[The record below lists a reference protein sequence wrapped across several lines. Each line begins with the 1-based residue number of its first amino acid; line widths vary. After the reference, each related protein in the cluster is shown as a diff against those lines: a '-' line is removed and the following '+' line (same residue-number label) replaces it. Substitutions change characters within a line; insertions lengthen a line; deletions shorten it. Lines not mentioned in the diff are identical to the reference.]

1 MEKCQIYGGEPI
13 KSYHNFSHAFS
24 LKEYNITIFESVKP
38 NQPMKKIFLSALALL
53 PIAALAQ
60 KSFTVNGEI
69 KGLKTGDKI
78 YLIYQGDGKNVTDS
92 TTVTNGAFA
101 FKGTVANPAQGSL
114 YLNKNPFVN
123 RPAQGEKL
131 DGLSIYVEPGNIK
144 LAAADSLKNAT
155 ISGSPV
161 NDDAKKLKALTKPV
175 NDQLMA
181 INAEYNGYTPEEKQN
196 KEKMEALSARYEKAA
211 QGLTPLLLQFAN
223 ANPKSYISLSAIG
236 QLAGDPD
243 QAAAA
248 EKAFSTLS
256 PELKS
261 SPTGNKLTQL
271 FEAGRKTAV
280 GAMAMDF
287 TQTDT
292 AGKPVK
298 LSSFKGKYVLVDFW
312 ASWCGPCRQE
322 NPNVVAAYNKFK
334 DKGFTVLGVSL
345 DRPGKKDAW
354 LKAIADDK
362 LAWTQVSDLKFWD
375 NEVAKMYGIQS
386 IPANFLIDPSGKI
399 IAKGLR
405 EQALQDKLQELLGS
419 KSK

>member
-1 MEKCQIYGGEPI
+1 
-13 KSYHNFSHAFS
+13 
-24 LKEYNITIFESVKP
+24 
-38 NQPMKKIFLSALALL
+38 MKKILLSALALL
-53 PIAALAQ
+53 PLAALAQ
-60 KSFTVNGEI
+60 KPFALNGEV

-92 TTVTNGAFA
+92 TTVTNGAFT
-101 FKGTVANPAQGSL
+101 FKGTVASPAQGSL

-131 DGLSIYVEPGNIK
+131 DGLPIYLEPGNIK
-144 LAAADSLKNAT
+144 LTATDSLKNANIT
-155 ISGSPV
+155 GSPV

-175 NDQLMA
+175 EDKLMA
-181 INAEYNGYTPEEKQN
+181 INAEYNGYTAEQKENKQT
-196 KEKMEALSARYEKAA
+196 MDALRARYEKEAA
-211 QGLTPLLLQFAN
+211 GMTPLLLQFAG
-223 ANPKSYISLSAIG
+223 ANPKSYISLSAVN
-236 QLAGDPD
+236 QLSSDPE
-243 QAAAA
+243 QAVAA
-248 EKAFSTLS
+248 EKAFAGLS

-261 SPTGNKLTQL
+261 TPAGTKLTQV

-298 LSSFKGKYVLVDFW
+298 LSDFKGKYVLVDFW

-322 NPNVVAAYNKFK
+322 NPNVVVAYNKFK

-362 LAWTQVSDLKFWD
+362 LTWTHVSDLKFWD
-375 NEVAKMYGIQS
+375 NEVARMYGIQS
-386 IPANFLIDPSGKI
+386 IPANFLIDPTGKI

-405 EQALQDKLQELLGS
+405 EEALQSKLQELLGS

>member
-1 MEKCQIYGGEPI
+1 MSEKTT
-13 KSYHNFSHAFS
+13 
-24 LKEYNITIFESVKP
+24 LKYSN
-38 NQPMKKIFLSALALL
+38 NQPMKKIFLSAFALL
-53 PIAALAQ
+53 PLAAMAQ
-60 KSFTVNGEI
+60 KPFALNGEV
-69 KGLKTGDKI
+69 KGLKTGDKV
-78 YLIYQGDGKNVTDS
+78 YLIYQGDGNNITDS
-92 TTVTNGAFA
+92 AIVKNGIFA

-131 DGLSIYVEPGNIK
+131 DGLPIYLEPGNIK
-144 LAAADSLKNAT
+144 LTAADSLKNASIT
-155 ISGSPV
+155 GSAV

-175 NDQLMA
+175 EDELMA
-181 INAEYNGYTPEEKQN
+181 INAEYNGYTAEQKENKQT
-196 KEKMEALSARYEKAA
+196 MDALRARYEKAA
-211 QGLTPLLLQFAN
+211 AGMTPLLLQFAG
-223 ANPKSYISLSAIG
+223 ANPKSYISLSAIN
-236 QLAGDPD
+236 QLSSDPE
-243 QAAAA
+243 QAVAA
-248 EKAFSTLS
+248 EKAFAGLS
-256 PELKS
+256 SELKS
-261 SPTGNKLTQL
+261 TPAGTKLTQV

-298 LSSFKGKYVLVDFW
+298 LSDFKGKYVLVDFW

-322 NPNVVAAYNKFK
+322 NPNVVVAYNKFK

-362 LAWTQVSDLKFWD
+362 LTWTHVSDLKFWD
-375 NEVAKMYGIQS
+375 NEVARMYGIQS
-386 IPANFLIDPSGKI
+386 IPANFLIDPTGKI

-405 EQALQDKLQELLGS
+405 EEALQSKLQELLGS

>member
-1 MEKCQIYGGEPI
+1 
-13 KSYHNFSHAFS
+13 
-24 LKEYNITIFESVKP
+24 
-38 NQPMKKIFLSALALL
+38 MKKILLSAFALL
-53 PIAALAQ
+53 PLAALAQ
-60 KSFTVNGEI
+60 KPFALNGEV

-92 TTVTNGAFA
+92 TTVTNGAFT
-101 FKGTVANPAQGSL
+101 FKGTVASPAQGSL

-131 DGLSIYVEPGNIK
+131 DGLPIYLEPGNIK
-144 LAAADSLKNAT
+144 LTATDSLKNANIT
-155 ISGSPV
+155 GSPV

-175 NDQLMA
+175 EDKLMA
-181 INAEYNGYTPEEKQN
+181 INAEYNGYTAEQKENKQT
-196 KEKMEALSARYEKAA
+196 MDALRARYEKAA
-211 QGLTPLLLQFAN
+211 AEMTPLLLQFARE
-223 ANPKSYISLSAIG
+223 NPKSYVSLSAVN
-236 QLAGDPD
+236 QLSSDPE
-243 QAAAA
+243 QAVAA
-248 EKAFSTLS
+248 EKAFAGLS

-261 SPTGNKLTQL
+261 TPAGTKLTQV

-298 LSSFKGKYVLVDFW
+298 LSDFKGKYVLVDFW

-322 NPNVVAAYNKFK
+322 NPNVVVAYNKFK

-362 LAWTQVSDLKFWD
+362 LTWTHVSDLKFWD
-375 NEVAKMYGIQS
+375 NEVARMYGIQS
-386 IPANFLIDPSGKI
+386 IPANFLIDPTGKI

-405 EQALQDKLQELLGS
+405 EEALQSKLQELLGS